1 MRTIDADADELIDYL
16 YEYVDPYEIQGVLCA
31 IDKMPTIEP
40 EITKDG
46 TLLINVQDAS
56 LVGRVLISD
65 NKNVGGL
72 YYLSDDGSN
81 IIHCKDCQY
90 WKRLITDAH
99 KCSIL
104 RWLTKPEDFC
114 SFCAKERRQ

>member
-1 MRTIDADADELIDYL
+1 MRLINADECERYF
-16 YEYVDPYEIQGVLCA
+16 YEHLDDNGMIGALNA
-31 IDKMPTIEP
+31 INEMPTIEP

-46 TLLINVQDAS
+46 TLLVNVQDAS
-56 LVGRVLISD
+56 MVGRVLVVD

-72 YYLSDDGSN
+72 YYLSDEGSN

-104 RWLTKPEDFC
+104 RWLTKPEDYC
-114 SFCAKERRQ
+114 SFCAKERKNNE